1 MVVNETM
8 ARTYWPNGE
17 AIGGR
22 VVVGGGGMNVID
34 KPTPVV
40 VGIVADE
47 RHNGV
52 TAAVKEKF
60 YVPHSQWHLVTNG
73 NLIRNAFVVVRMAGD
88 PMAAASPVRAL
99 IREMDPALPVSAVRS
114 MADVVGT
121 ALATPRLTGFLLG
134 AFAAIA
140 SALAVVGLYGVLSYL
155 VARRTHEIGIRMAMG
170 ADRGQVL
177 AMIVRRGVAL
187 AAVGIAVGLGVAL
200 TLSRLVRGLL
210 YDVTATDPVT
220 FVVVPALLL
229 LVAVLASLVP
239 ALRAVRVSPLVAL
252 RSE

>member
-1 MVVNETM
+1 
-8 ARTYWPNGE
+8 
-17 AIGGR
+17 
-22 VVVGGGGMNVID
+22 MNVID

-73 NLIRNAFVVVRMAGD
+73 NLIRNAFVVVRMRRATRWR
-88 PMAAASPVRAL
+88 PRRRCAAM
-99 IREMDPALPVSAVRS
+99 IRELDPTLPVAAVRP
-114 MADVVGT
+114 MTDVVAT

-134 AFAAIA
+134 TFAAIA
-140 SALAVVGLYGVLSYL
+140 SALAVIGLYGVLSYL

-177 AMIVRRGVAL
+177 R
-187 AAVGIAVGLGVAL
+187 
-200 TLSRLVRGLL
+200 
-210 YDVTATDPVT
+210 
-220 FVVVPALLL
+220 
-229 LVAVLASLVP
+229 
-239 ALRAVRVSPLVAL
+239 
-252 RSE
+252 